1 MKYAMRSGETDC
13 ALIVDDNRIKSVGE
27 NLSFALKHIANL
39 DCDIFVTANNDIYVL
54 ELNARFGGGYPFSH
68 IAGVN
73 LPKTIINWL
82 SNKPEEYLS
91 AKIGVLAQ
99 KDISMLDIS
108 KYMCENDHVKNN
120 FCKELLDDCLL

>member
-1 MKYAMRSGETDC
+1 
-13 ALIVDDNRIKSVGE
+13 
-27 NLSFALKHIANL
+27 
-39 DCDIFVTANNDIYVL
+39 
-54 ELNARFGGGYPFSH
+54 LNARFGGGYPFSH

-108 KYMCENDHVKNN
+108 EYMCENDHVK
-120 FCKELLDDCLL
+120 K

>member
-1 MKYAMRSGETDC
+1 MTYMFW
-13 ALIVDDNRIKSVGE
+13 N
-27 NLSFALKHIANL
+27 
-39 DCDIFVTANNDIYVL
+39 
-54 ELNARFGGGYPFSH
+54 
-68 IAGVN
+68 N

-108 KYMCENDHVKNN
+108 KYMCENDHVK
-120 FCKELLDDCLL
+120 K